1 MTKSLITMALIFAIN
16 TSTIAATEIRDSE
29 MATMK
34 EKIGSVSVNI
44 KNGTFNEATKALSQ
58 AADEKGASYFH
69 ITSLERAGMSS
80 DIRAT
85 AVVYK

>member
-1 MTKSLITMALIFAIN
+1 MTRSFIALVLLLAIN
-16 TSTIAATEIRDSE
+16 KTASAATEIRDSE
-29 MATMK
+29 KATMK
-34 EKIGSVSVNI
+34 EKLGSVSVNI
-44 KNGTFNEATKALSQ
+44 KNGTFNEATRALSQ
-58 AADEKGASYFH
+58 AADEKGASFFH